1 MGTFESA
8 PALDAIFL
16 KKWVSGERD
25 YGFEEEIAIKARCFI
40 AE

>member
-1 MGTFESA
+1 MGTFEST

-16 KKWVSGERD
+16 KKWVRRKRGC
-25 YGFEEEIAIKARCFI
+25 GFEEEIGIKARCFI

>member
-8 PALDAIFL
+8 PALDAIF

-25 YGFEEEIAIKARCFI
+25 CGFEEIAIKARCFI